1 MSHFIG
7 RSDGLSIKKDVK
19 NCQKR
24 GFGNTNG
31 CASVQQGFD
40 IMLECTIVSQQQ
52 KKQALLPLAA
62 EMDLGL

>member
-1 MSHFIG
+1 MEQLPAHH
-7 RSDGLSIKKDVK
+7 LNKTNKT

-40 IMLECTIVSQQQ
+40 IMLEYTNVYQQQ
-52 KKQALLPLAA
+52 KNKLFCPW
-62 EMDLGL
+62 